1 SAMRV
6 LDFFDGSVP
15 ICLDYPDKRVFRKCS
30 SYSDR
35 VPGLNWVE
43 FSVYHEGSLEY
54 MEDRR
59 QVLLEAIYEV
69 VDGANFFPV
78 NYQLGGRVDTF
89 LARDCKKAMDRLFLQ
104 KLTINLGKGISIGIG
119 VQIGVA
125 RYVTNQ
131 ITPTYIIAEKLSDLI
146 KRLVKR
152 DGVGGLLNLDSF
164 GNHPEFRNIVVSL
177 ANPSI
182 FTTVCQIIRNDPDSY
197 RVRGF
202 ILSRNRIKCL
212 KPLSLFA
219 NNPSIELLDLSENR
233 IASAERFCTEMA
245 NFQAKELLLVNN
257 PIERNSKFP
266 ENIKAL
272 ENNFT
277 LVNGVPF
284 DKLHKAYC
292 PLDNDIDLEADG
304 TRIDGNNI
312 WKLMEYKDSNDWHAF
327 CVSDPL
333 QEFQKDA
340 LFDFFFISVDVNL
353 SEIYPCYYKY
363 IRGEHVFL
371 VRNCFDQIVHLTS
384 FRGMNIVVPPMMNLG
399 ERLLSFYLR
408 MNVSVFKDHHLEP
421 HKCIMKAVKESYA
434 AQHRLLD
441 LSQFQTNKNLE
452 NVIVHM
458 SSPKVLTSVLLVAS
472 KQFMENCSE
481 IRLCNN
487 KIVQVNQANF
497 LTRMGNLRALD
508 LRHNWLHNLSV
519 IQPLEVLPL
528 KSLLLHGNPLC
539 RNYTMASEYV
549 RAVKEIFPQLTT
561 LDGVE
566 LQANPGQT
574 PQKNFL
580 CDIGAYELVGDVFLS
595 NYLREFENSR
605 ESLLKYYSD
614 DSIFTMTCSYRI
626 VQSQRIGATGQ
637 LLRRMSQY
645 NSNAR
650 NLHQLDNSKAANFV
664 FVGGMEIVELML
676 KLPKVTHD
684 FHSLQTD
691 VMHYD
696 GKSAIIYVT
705 GLLRDE
711 SANNFRG
718 DDLFL
723 AFSRQFVVKLEEDG
737 LGLGKSG
744 RRLKITNERFN
755 VMNPSK
761 MMVRNAFKVSH
772 STQDENSSHKSDLDV
787 KDHKLLLFQEVTGLI
802 STWCTSIVEAA
813 EWDFEEA
820 LKLFLKKNEANEI
833 PDIAFA

>member
-1 SAMRV
+1 MRV
-6 LDFFDGSVP
+6 LDFADGSVP
-15 ICLDYPDKRVFRKCS
+15 ICLEYPDGRVFRKCS
-30 SYSDR
+30 SYGDR

-43 FSVYHEGSLEY
+43 FTLYHDGGLEF

-59 QVLLEAIYEV
+59 QILLEAIYEV

-78 NYQLGGRVDTF
+78 YYQLGGRVDTF
-89 LARDCKKAMDRLFLQ
+89 LARDCKKALDRLFLQ
-104 KLTINLGKGISIGIG
+104 KLTINLGHGISIGIG
-119 VQIGVA
+119 VQMGVA
-125 RYVTNQ
+125 RYITNQ
-131 ITPTYIIAEKLSDLI
+131 ITPTYIIAEKLSELI

-152 DGVGGLLNLDSF
+152 DGVGGLLNLESF
-164 GNHPEFRNIVVSL
+164 GSHPEFRNIVVSL

-182 FTTVCQIIRNDPDSY
+182 FTTVCQVIRNDPDSY
-197 RVRGF
+197 RVRGY
-202 ILSRNRIKCL
+202 ILSKNRIRCL

-233 IASAERFCTEMA
+233 IASAERFCNEMA
-245 NFQAKELLLVNN
+245 HFQAKELLLTKN
-257 PIERNSKFP
+257 PIEKNSKFP

-272 ENNFT
+272 EKNFT
-277 LVNGVPF
+277 LVNGVAF
-284 DKLHKAYC
+284 DKLHRDYC

-304 TRIDGNNI
+304 TRIDGSNI
-312 WKLMEYKDSNDWHAF
+312 WKLMEFKDSKDWHAL
-327 CVSDPL
+327 CVSDPFH
-333 QEFQKDA
+333 EYQKDA
-340 LFDFFFISVDVNL
+340 LFDFVFISVDANL
-353 SEIYPCYYKY
+353 SEFYPCYYKY
-363 IRGEHVFL
+363 IRREHVFL
-371 VRNCFDQIVHLTS
+371 VRNCFDQIVHLTNI
-384 FRGMNIVVPPMMNLG
+384 RGMKIVVPPMLDLG
-399 ERLLSFYLR
+399 ERLLNFYLR

-421 HKCIMKAVKESYA
+421 HKCIVKAVKESYP
-434 AQHRLLD
+434 AQNRLLD
-441 LSQFQTNKNLE
+441 LSQFQANKNLE
-452 NVIVHM
+452 NVVVHM

-487 KIVQVNQANF
+487 KIIQVYQVNF

-508 LRHNWLHNLSV
+508 LRHNWLHDLSL

-539 RNYTMASEYV
+539 RNYAMASEYV

-580 CDIGAYELVGDVFLS
+580 CYIGAYELVGDVFLS
-595 NYLREFENSR
+595 NYLREFEKAR

-626 VQSQRIGATGQ
+626 VQNQRTGATGQ
-637 LLRRMSQY
+637 LLRRLSQY

-650 NLHQLDNSKAANFV
+650 NLHQLDNSKATNFV
-664 FVGGMEIVELML
+664 FVGGMEIVELLL

-711 SANNFRG
+711 AAGSFRG

-723 AFSRQFVVKLEEDG
+723 AFSRQFVVKLEDDG
-737 LGLGKSG
+737 LGLGKSA

-755 VMNPSK
+755 IMNPSK
-761 MMVRNAFKVSH
+761 TMVRNAFKVSH
-772 STQDENSSHKSDLDV
+772 LTHDKILDHKSELDV

-833 PDIAFA
+833 PDIAFS